1 MLLFLLT
8 MSVEAAYPEIGEST
22 LKVSVVQ
29 QGTTCKGVVKDA
41 AGETIIGASV
51 VAKGTTNGTITGIN
65 GDFSLNNVKTGDII
79 VVSFVGYQTQEIK
92 FTGQSLNII
101 LKDNTQTLDEVVVV
115 AFGTQKKVNVTG
127 SVSTVGAKEISA
139 RPVNSTIEALQG
151 MVPGM
156 NISTGDGGGSLGS
169 DKKFNIR
176 GVGTIGAGSK
186 VEPLVLIDGMEGDM
200 NAINPQ
206 DIENISVLKDAAA
219 SSIYGS
225 RAPGGVILIT
235 TKKGKSGKTVV
246 NYNNNFRF
254 VSPLNMPEMADS
266 YNFALAVNDQLTNGG
281 QTPMY
286 SATKLQQILGFQA
299 GKSTQI
305 CGRPMREDGIHS
317 MIPNGKT

>member
-1 MLLFLLT
+1 M
-8 MSVEAAYPEIGEST
+8 
-22 LKVSVVQ
+22 
-29 QGTTCKGVVKDA
+29 
-41 AGETIIGASV
+41 
-51 VAKGTTNGTITGIN
+51 
-65 GDFSLNNVKTGDII
+65 
-79 VVSFVGYQTQEIK
+79 
-92 FTGQSLNII
+92 NII

-235 TKKGKSGKTVV
+235 TKKGCDQGILLLCENSADNYEECYSNICIKIKSILCATGRNEK
-246 NYNNNFRF
+246 
-254 VSPLNMPEMADS
+254 
-266 YNFALAVNDQLTNGG
+266 
-281 QTPMY
+281 Y
-286 SATKLQQILGFQA
+286 S
-299 GKSTQI
+299 
-305 CGRPMREDGIHS
+305 
-317 MIPNGKT
+317 

>member
-8 MSVEAAYPEIGEST
+8 MSVEAAYPETGEST

-127 SVSTVGAKEISA
+127 AVSMVKAEAIEN
-139 RPVNSTIEALQG
+139 RPITNVTTGLQG
-151 MVPGM
+151 LLPGVSIVSSSGQPGAVPS
-156 NISTGDGGGSLGS
+156 I
-169 DKKFNIR
+169 NIR
-176 GVGTIGAGSK
+176 GTGTINSSTA
-186 VEPLVLIDGMEGDM
+186 PLILID
-200 NAINPQ
+200 
-206 DIENISVLKDAAA
+206 
-219 SSIYGS
+219 
-225 RAPGGVILIT
+225 
-235 TKKGKSGKTVV
+235 
-246 NYNNNFRF
+246 
-254 VSPLNMPEMADS
+254 
-266 YNFALAVNDQLTNGG
+266 
-281 QTPMY
+281 
-286 SATKLQQILGFQA
+286 
-299 GKSTQI
+299 
-305 CGRPMREDGIHS
+305 
-317 MIPNGKT
+317 

>member
-8 MSVEAAYPEIGEST
+8 MSAGTVYSETGRSI
-22 LKVSVVQ
+22 LNVSAVQ

-41 AGETIIGASV
+41 VGETIIGASV
-51 VAKGTTNGTITGIN
+51 VVKGTTNGTITGLD
-65 GDFSLNNVKTGDII
+65 GDFSLSNVKTGDII
-79 VVSFVGYQTQEIK
+79 VISFVGYQTQEVK

-101 LKDNTQTLDEVVVV
+101 LKDDTQKLDEVVVV

-127 SVSTVGAKEISA
+127 AVSTVGAKEIAA

-151 MVPGM
+151 VVPGM

-225 RAPGGVILIT
+225 RAPGGYPDYD
-235 TKKGKSGKTVV
+235 KE
-246 NYNNNFRF
+246 R
-254 VSPLNMPEMADS
+254 
-266 YNFALAVNDQLTNGG
+266 
-281 QTPMY
+281 
-286 SATKLQQILGFQA
+286 
-299 GKSTQI
+299 
-305 CGRPMREDGIHS
+305 
-317 MIPNGKT
+317 

>member
-286 SATKLQQILGFQA
+286 SATKQEKA
-299 GKSTQI
+299 HNI

>member
-101 LKDNTQTLDEVVVV
+101 LKDDTQKLDEVVVV

-127 SVSTVGAKEISA
+127 AVSTVGAKEIAA
-139 RPVNSTIEALQG
+139 RPVNSL
-151 MVPGM
+151 
-156 NISTGDGGGSLGS
+156 SL
-169 DKKFNIR
+169 
-176 GVGTIGAGSK
+176 
-186 VEPLVLIDGMEGDM
+186 
-200 NAINPQ
+200 
-206 DIENISVLKDAAA
+206 
-219 SSIYGS
+219 
-225 RAPGGVILIT
+225 
-235 TKKGKSGKTVV
+235 
-246 NYNNNFRF
+246 
-254 VSPLNMPEMADS
+254 
-266 YNFALAVNDQLTNGG
+266 
-281 QTPMY
+281 
-286 SATKLQQILGFQA
+286 
-299 GKSTQI
+299 
-305 CGRPMREDGIHS
+305 IH
-317 MIPNGKT
+317 I

>member
-8 MSVEAAYPEIGEST
+8 MSVEAAYPETGEST

-127 SVSTVGAKEISA
+127 AVSMVKAEAIEN
-139 RPVNSTIEALQG
+139 RPITNVTTGLQG
-151 MVPGM
+151 LLPGVSIVSSSGQPGAVPS
-156 NISTGDGGGSLGS
+156 I
-169 DKKFNIR
+169 NIR
-176 GVGTIGAGSK
+176 GTGTINSSTA
-186 VEPLVLIDGMEGDM
+186 PLILIDGVAGGD
-200 NAINPQ
+200 INLLNPS
-206 DIENISVLKDAAA
+206 DIESV
-219 SSIYGS
+219 
-225 RAPGGVILIT
+225 
-235 TKKGKSGKTVV
+235 
-246 NYNNNFRF
+246 
-254 VSPLNMPEMADS
+254 
-266 YNFALAVNDQLTNGG
+266 
-281 QTPMY
+281 
-286 SATKLQQILGFQA
+286 
-299 GKSTQI
+299 
-305 CGRPMREDGIHS
+305 
-317 MIPNGKT
+317 